1 LKISGEK
8 NPHLKLSRRDF
19 KRIPNR
25 HGFLEVNISFAT
37 KINSQIMV
45 RSTIMFFVIALI
57 TGVVG
62 FGIID
67 GGAAIVARTLFYIA
81 MVLLLVSLLSLRAS
95 RSMDV

>member
-1 LKISGEK
+1 
-8 NPHLKLSRRDF
+8 
-19 KRIPNR
+19 
-25 HGFLEVNISFAT
+25 
-37 KINSQIMV
+37 MV

-81 MVLLLVSLLSLRAS
+81 MVLLLVSLLSIRAS